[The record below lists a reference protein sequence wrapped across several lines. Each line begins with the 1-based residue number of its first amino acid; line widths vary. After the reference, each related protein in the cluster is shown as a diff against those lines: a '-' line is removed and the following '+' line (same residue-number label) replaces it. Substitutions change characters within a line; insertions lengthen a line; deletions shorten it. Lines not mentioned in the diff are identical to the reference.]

1 MSENDSPEVN
11 ETPEVNEQAEITEPA
26 EVAETPEATEP
37 AEASN
42 EPTEVKEVTEDNEA
56 GEVSEPTEV
65 KESGDAKESAEVT
78 ESSEATEPQGEGD
91 NEESTKESSESS
103 TEEED
108 EEPDEEPSETESV
121 DKTEQKEEEGS
132 EEGTEETP
140 KEAHPLDYL
149 TDQELIKLVDNLKT
163 ETKHLRLENTVFE
176 HFLQKND
183 ASLIVGMAQILETA
197 QKLQLQSQAQ
207 THASVSFSPGT
218 KAESV
223 PPVPVPGLPPEAA
236 PKTTTTT
243 TTVTGSEKGPRIN
256 ISQKTDLV
264 MRETEEIQVALEKF
278 IKRSHRTK
286 CNLKAEIEEF
296 NVRESEIKESAETFE
311 QTIVIEGVEKLTSR
325 IPAEKFLRYMEEWL
339 KSAEFMLEKLRLRT
353 STLNSQYT
361 KLAQQ
366 LVLKEEIG
374 EMLHAVDFE
383 QLHIKNTHFLKKIE
397 EKNTHLL
404 ELKRMNGRANLMLT
418 TQKQY
423 LQDQINELNK
433 LKAKIAATEKKMD
446 KLDNESERAE
456 KEAEVAQAE
465 YEEVKELT
473 SNYRVPDV
481 IHYIKKKTHLYE
493 IKKSTKIW
501 TRRNHIQKIALEA
514 STRQM
519 KTLTGSKKAR
529 ASWYN
534 IQEYSDENSSKTSI
548 SMKTNAS
555 KQ

>member
-11 ETPEVNEQAEITEPA
+11 ESPEVGETVEVSESPEVDETPEVNELPAVDETA
-26 EVAETPEATEP
+26 EV
-37 AEASN
+37 N
-42 EPTEVKEVTEDNEA
+42 ESV
-56 GEVSEPTEV
+56 
-65 KESGDAKESAEVT
+65 
-78 ESSEATEPQGEGD
+78 GEGD
-91 NEESTKESSESS
+91 NDESEKESSESS
-103 TEEED
+103 AEEED
-108 EEPDEEPSETESV
+108 DEAEKTPSETGSL
-121 DKTEQKEEEGS
+121 DKTEKTEDQHEQVEDTEAGS
-132 EEGTEETP
+132 EESPRE
-140 KEAHPLDYL
+140 KHPLDVL
-149 TDQELIKLVDNLKT
+149 TDHELIKLVEDLKT
-163 ETKHLRLENTVFE
+163 ETNHLHLENTVFE

-197 QKLQLQSQAQ
+197 QKLQSQAQ
-207 THASVSFSPGT
+207 KPQTVSFSPGT
-218 KAESV
+218 KKDEAIPQSNASESAQKL
-223 PPVPVPGLPPEAA
+223 GG
-236 PKTTTTT
+236 T

-278 IKRSHRTK
+278 VKRSHRNK
-286 CNLKAEIEEF
+286 CNLKAEIEEY
-296 NVRESEIKESAETFE
+296 NVRDNEIQESAETFE
-311 QTIVIEGVEKLTSR
+311 QTIAVEGVDKLTQR

-339 KSAEFMLEKLRLRT
+339 RSAEFTLEKLRLRT
-353 STLNSQYT
+353 STLYSQYS
-361 KLAQQ
+361 KLAGQ

-423 LQDQINELNK
+423 LQDQTNELNK
-433 LKAKIAATEKKMD
+433 LKAKIAVTEKKMD
-446 KLDNESERAE
+446 KLDTESEKAE
-456 KEAEVAQAE
+456 KEAEEAQAI

-481 IHYIKKKTHLYE
+481 IHYIKKKANLYE
-493 IKKSTKIW
+493 IQKNTKIW

-519 KTLTGSKKAR
+519 KTITGSKQAR

-534 IQEYSDENSSKTSI
+534 LTEYSDEQTFSNTTI
-548 SMKTNAS
+548 SMKTS
-555 KQ
+555 TPRP